1 MEMTINNAVLRYNL
15 LSVMRFIDGEYS
27 LSRDLKIK
35 LIRLKLDLEKIR
47 DDFVSFQQKAMEE
60 IKTAEYE
67 ELLHK
72 EEKTAEEVQHLEEIT
87 AELNEELGK
96 LIQEKSNEMI
106 DVKSFNYLTDD
117 EFNQILSV
125 NVENNPTI
133 NGSQLN
139 FDTYIELIYK
149 IFLK

>member
-1 MEMTINNAVLRYNL
+1 MTINNAVLRYNL
-15 LSVMRFIDGEYS
+15 ISVMKFIDGEYS
-27 LSRDLKIK
+27 LSRELKIK

-47 DDFVSFQQKAMEE
+47 DEFVSFQQKAMEE
-60 IKTAEYE
+60 IKTQEYE
-67 ELLHK
+67 ELLNK
-72 EEKTAEEVQHLEEIT
+72 ENKTPEEVKHLEEIT

-96 LIQEKSNEMI
+96 LIQEKSNEMVN
-106 DVKSFNYLTDD
+106 VKSFDYLTEE

-133 NGSQLN
+133 NGSKLD

-149 IFLK
+149 NFLI

>member
-15 LSVMRFIDGEYS
+15 IFVMKFIDGEYS
-27 LSRDLKIK
+27 LSRELKIK

-47 DDFVSFQQKAMEE
+47 DEFVSFQQKAMEE
-60 IKTAEYE
+60 IKTQEYE
-67 ELLHK
+67 ELLNK
-72 EEKTAEEVQHLEEIT
+72 ENKTPEEVKHLEEIT

-96 LIQEKSNEMI
+96 LIQEKSNEMVN
-106 DVKSFNYLTDD
+106 VKSFDYLTED

-125 NVENNPTI
+125 NVENNPII
-133 NGSQLN
+133 NGSKLD

-149 IFLK
+149 NFLI

>member
-1 MEMTINNAVLRYNL
+1 MTINNAVLRYNL
-15 LSVMRFIDGEYS
+15 IFVMKFIDGEYS
-27 LSRDLKIK
+27 LSRELKIK

-47 DDFVSFQQKAMEE
+47 DEFVSFQQKAMEE
-60 IKTAEYE
+60 IKTQEYE
-67 ELLHK
+67 ELLNK
-72 EEKTAEEVQHLEEIT
+72 ENKTPEEVKHLEEVT

-96 LIQEKSNEMI
+96 LIQEKSNEMVN
-106 DVKSFNYLTDD
+106 VKSFDYLTEE

-133 NGSQLN
+133 NGSKLD

-149 IFLK
+149 NFLI

>member
-15 LSVMRFIDGEYS
+15 ISVMKFIDGEYS
-27 LSRDLKIK
+27 LSRELKIK

-47 DDFVSFQQKAMEE
+47 DEFVSFQQKAMEE
-60 IKTAEYE
+60 IKTQEYE
-67 ELLHK
+67 ELLNK
-72 EEKTAEEVQHLEEIT
+72 ENKTPEEVKHLEEIT

-96 LIQEKSNEMI
+96 LIQEKSNEMVN
-106 DVKSFNYLTDD
+106 VKSFDYLTED

-133 NGSQLN
+133 NGSKLD

-149 IFLK
+149 NFLI